1 MRKIIFTFLLMLS
14 VTAWGQEKSNVH
26 FIVTKDSTNVGFA
39 TADGKNYCVVSFP
52 GKKANDLYT
61 DVLLRTVRKF
71 KSMPVAPQT
80 IEGKAFILSGETDA
94 IRHASN
100 GLSGTSTVYL
110 KYNIL
115 FEFKDGR
122 IRVHAPE
129 APSGTEI
136 VLGTGSEY
144 KARLS
149 SIYEKDKDAIAK
161 IEDFFNNLINTVVF
175 PSSDDNW

>member
-1 MRKIIFTFLLMLS
+1 MCFICYSFL
-14 VTAWGQEKSNVH
+14 A
-26 FIVTKDSTNVGFA
+26 DTN
-39 TADGKNYCVVSFP
+39 N
-52 GKKANDLYT
+52 
-61 DVLLRTVRKF
+61 
-71 KSMPVAPQT
+71 
-80 IEGKAFILSGETDA
+80 
-94 IRHASN
+94 
-100 GLSGTSTVYL
+100 L